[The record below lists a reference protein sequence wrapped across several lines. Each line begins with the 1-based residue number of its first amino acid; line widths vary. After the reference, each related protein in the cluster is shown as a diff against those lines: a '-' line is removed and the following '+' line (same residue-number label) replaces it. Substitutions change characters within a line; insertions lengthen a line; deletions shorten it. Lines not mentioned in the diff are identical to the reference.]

1 MLPPTSNRSGSSS
14 GRPQMPTNQN
24 KTRTTVLQEE
34 KKRAATQRFLEQQE
48 REQAKKAT
56 QVGPAMILTAHMLA
70 FESRCVQ
77 VVKGGVFILRTMP
90 YHLGINKKLLSISF
104 LLLLVSHQELI

>member
-56 QVGPAMILTAHMLA
+56 QVGPAMILKAHMLA
-70 FESRCVQ
+70 LESRCVQ
-77 VVKGGVFILRTMP
+77 VVKGGVFI
-90 YHLGINKKLLSISF
+90 
-104 LLLLVSHQELI
+104 